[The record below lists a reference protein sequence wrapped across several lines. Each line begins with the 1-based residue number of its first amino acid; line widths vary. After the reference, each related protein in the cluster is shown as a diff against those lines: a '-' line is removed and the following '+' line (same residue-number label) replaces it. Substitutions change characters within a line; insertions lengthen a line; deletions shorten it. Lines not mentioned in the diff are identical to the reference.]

1 VIAFFDAGALISVM
15 VPSALIALAQ
25 AHPSLGVAMRRMSWL
40 DCRVG
45 PMKGQ
50 RPGRSRRL
58 RRRLCA
64 ARSGVNLVW
73 GVVPPLEQRWFPA
86 DESLRERAYEML
98 LPPLVS
104 NIRREVQAWRDAGY
118 AGAPATSTA
127 LLRW

>member
-1 VIAFFDAGALISVM
+1 M
-15 VPSALIALAQ
+15 
-25 AHPSLGVAMRRMSWL
+25 
-40 DCRVG
+40 
-45 PMKGQ
+45 
-50 RPGRSRRL
+50 
-58 RRRLCA
+58 
-64 ARSGVNLVW
+64 NLVW